1 MVLDG
6 YRVEIEQIDHQRVV
20 LAIPALRLLVLGR
33 SLDDALERARA
44 AIGFRVHDDDWPRQR
59 SFTLARRAPS
69 IAPDGRRASAPTA
82 A

>member
-6 YRVEIEQIDHQRVV
+6 YRVEIEQIDHERVV
-20 LAIPALRLLVLGR
+20 LAIPVLRLLVLGR

-44 AIGFRVHDDDWPRQR
+44 AITFRVHEDDR
-59 SFTLARRAPS
+59 SRRPSWTLTRRSPS
-69 IAPDGRRASAPTA
+69 VAPDGRPVSAPTA